1 MTAEQAQAFPVFSF
15 ASGPTNS
22 MRGAAFL
29 SGLDEAI
36 VIDVGGTTTDI
47 GALKHGFPREANN
60 VIEVGGVRTL
70 FRMPDLLSFALGGGT
85 LVTGQPFTVGPRSVG
100 YELTRRALVFG
111 GQDLTCTDVAVA
123 LGLLTLGDAGRVTR
137 LSPTLLEQTR
147 AYVQRVIEESVDRMK
162 TDVAEI
168 PLVAVGGGAFLVPPK
183 LPGISRVVQVPHHAV
198 ANAVGAAMAQVSG
211 EADQIFRD
219 VSREDAI
226 REAQRQ
232 AEEKAVKAGARRE
245 SLQVVEV
252 EDLPLAYLPGNSL
265 RTRVKV
271 IGSLG

>member
-1 MTAEQAQAFPVFSF
+1 MV
-15 ASGPTNS
+15 
-22 MRGAAFL
+22 
-29 SGLDEAI
+29 
-36 VIDVGGTTTDI
+36 
-47 GALKHGFPREANN
+47 
-60 VIEVGGVRTL
+60 EVGGVRTL

-85 LVTGQPFTVGPRSVG
+85 LVTERPFSVGPRSVG

-111 GQDLTCTDVAVA
+111 GQELTCTDVAVA
-123 LGLLTLGDAGRVTR
+123 LGLIALGEPARVTG
-137 LSPTLLEQTR
+137 LSRTLLEQTR
-147 AYVQRVIEESVDRMK
+147 AHVRRLIEESVDRMK

-168 PLVAVGGGAFLVPPK
+168 PLVAVGGGAFLVPPA

-219 VSREDAI
+219 VSRDDAI

-265 RTRVKV
+265 RARVKV
-271 IGSLG
+271 VGTIG